1 VRSFLAP
8 LLSEPRRACA
18 LRNTRTGKLVVT
30 HLEAAFDRK
39 TRNRGLLGRPSLERD
54 HALILA
60 PCNAVHMFFMKFP
73 IDVMF
78 VGRDGTVRRIAR
90 ELRPWRLAG
99 SLRAYATIETAA
111 GVVRST
117 DTRIGD
123 VLSVEAAHGA
133 PESGAA
139 VSATL
144 IE

>member
-1 VRSFLAP
+1 VPSFLAP
-8 LLSEPRRACA
+8 LIAEPRGACV
-18 LRNTRTGKLVVT
+18 LRNTRTGGLVVT

-39 TRNRGLLGRPSLERD
+39 TRNRGLLGRATLERN

-99 SLRAYATIETAA
+99 SLTAYATIETAA
-111 GVVRST
+111 GVARES
-117 DTRIGD
+117 DTRVGD
-123 VLSVEAAHGA
+123 VLSVEAAPAA
-133 PESGAA
+133 P
-139 VSATL
+139 
-144 IE
+144 